1 MTATNDHNESKQ
13 HVRETRNDVTS
24 YKCGQLGHIARW
36 CEREKPRNS
45 QWCSTWRSKTHSD
58 RMCHRK
64 ARNRLDKVNQACEAA
79 YYSQDGVRDSFAH
92 KTSAHIA
99 SQVQSRKPDTLQVKC
114 GATAHVISDE
124 SKFTK
129 FDNT

>member
-1 MTATNDHNESKQ
+1 MALLVTTVANWVILHAG
-13 HVRETRNDVTS
+13 VREKNLEIATR
-24 YKCGQLGHIARW
+24 
-36 CEREKPRNS
+36 
-45 QWCSTWRSKTHSD
+45 RSKTHSD

-79 YYSQDGVRDSFAH
+79 YYSHDGVRASFAH

-99 SQVQSRKPDTLQVKC
+99 SQEQSRKPDTLLVKC

>member
-13 HVRETRNDVTS
+13 HVREAKNDATC

-36 CEREKPRNS
+36 CKREKSRNS
-45 QWCSTWRSKTHSD
+45 QWCSTWCSKTHSD
-58 RMCHRK
+58 RMCRRK

-79 YYSQDGVRDSFAH
+79 YYSHDGVKDSFAH
-92 KTSAHIA
+92 KTSAHA
-99 SQVQSRKPDTLQVKC
+99 SQVKSRKPDTLLVKC
-114 GATAHVISDE
+114 GATAHVISNE

-129 FDNT
+129 FDKT